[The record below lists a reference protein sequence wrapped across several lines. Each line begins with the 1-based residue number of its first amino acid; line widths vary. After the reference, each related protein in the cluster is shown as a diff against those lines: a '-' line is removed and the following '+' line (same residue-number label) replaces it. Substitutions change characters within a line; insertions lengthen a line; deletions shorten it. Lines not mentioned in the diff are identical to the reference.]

1 MSGEKIRVLIVDDH
15 AMVRRGLAAF
25 LKAFQDLELVGE
37 ASSGREAIQVC
48 GKVEANVVL
57 MDLMMPDMGGIEAT
71 SQIRQNCP
79 SAQVIALTSS
89 KDHTMVHDALRA
101 GAIGYLQKDVDAE
114 QLADAIRAA
123 YAGEPTLS
131 PEATRALIEV
141 ARHPST
147 EHSIGQDLTDR
158 EYEVLKL
165 IIEGLN
171 NPEIAEQL
179 HVSRST
185 VKTHVSNILSKLGVT
200 SRVEAV
206 TLAIQNKIIS

>member
-1 MSGEKIRVLIVDDH
+1 MSGGKIRVLIVDDH

-25 LKAFQDLELVGE
+25 LKAFPDLELVGE
-37 ASSGREAIQVC
+37 ASSGSEAIQVC
-48 GKVEANVVL
+48 GKVEADVVL

-71 SQIRQNCP
+71 SQLRQNCP
-79 SAQVIALTSS
+79 GAQVIALTSS
-89 KDHTMVHDALRA
+89 KDHLMVHDALRA
-101 GAIGYLQKDVDAE
+101 GAIGYLLKDVDAE

-123 YAGEPTLS
+123 HAGEPTLS

-141 ARHPST
+141 ATHPST
-147 EHSIGQDLTDR
+147 EHSIGHDLTAR
-158 EYEVLKL
+158 EHEVLKL
-165 IIEGLN
+165 IVEGLS

-185 VKTHVSNILSKLGVT
+185 VKTHVSNVLSKLGVT